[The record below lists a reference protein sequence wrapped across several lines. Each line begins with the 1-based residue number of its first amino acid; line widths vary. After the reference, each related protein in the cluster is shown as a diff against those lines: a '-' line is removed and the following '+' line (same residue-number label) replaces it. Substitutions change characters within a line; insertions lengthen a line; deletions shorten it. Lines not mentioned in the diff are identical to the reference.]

1 MLYFLE
7 KFGTTNICET
17 YNKKMNSAISKL
29 HPNNFKQIDFLKEH
43 EQLASISFEKANL
56 GQVKS
61 RRTKEDLKDKE
72 IEILKLKYETGIIDS
87 MDFLMA
93 VSSFVKDFE

>member
-1 MLYFLE
+1 MKINFNENILQKRQFFLH
-7 KFGTTNICET
+7 FIRNCACILQ
-17 YNKKMNSAISKL
+17 SWSKL
-29 HPNNFKQIDFLKEH
+29 CLFLCDLCFY
-43 EQLASISFEKANL
+43 LA
-56 GQVKS
+56 QVKS

-72 IEILKLKYETGIIDS
+72 IEILKLKYKTGIIDS

>member
-1 MLYFLE
+1 
-7 KFGTTNICET
+7 
-17 YNKKMNSAISKL
+17 MNSAISKP
-29 HPNNFKQIDFLKEH
+29 HPNIFKLIDLLKEH

-56 GQVKS
+56 GQVES

-72 IEILKLKYETGIIDS
+72 IEILKLKYKTGIIDS